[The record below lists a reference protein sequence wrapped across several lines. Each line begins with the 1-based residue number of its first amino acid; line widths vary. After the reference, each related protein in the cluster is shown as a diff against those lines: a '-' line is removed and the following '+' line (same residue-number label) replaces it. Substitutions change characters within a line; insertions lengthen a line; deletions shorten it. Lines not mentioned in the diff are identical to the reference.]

1 MLKSQRE
8 QEILSVLKKSDGFVS
23 VKSLCKQLFASE
35 SSIRRDL
42 TAMEN
47 KGYVKRSYG
56 GAHLVSEL
64 SKVTVF
70 DFRFAQNAQAKT
82 EIAKKAVTLINDNS
96 VIFID
101 QSSTSFFLAKELPN
115 KSSITVITNSIEVLN
130 ILSNTK
136 IKVMSSGG
144 ILSPDN
150 RSCLVGGD
158 AERTFNNSQA
168 DFVFFSCNALSNDGV
183 ISDCTREEVLVREA
197 MLNNAK
203 NKVFLCN
210 GSKFGTNSIFK
221 QCALKDVD
229 YLISESDKAQTFA
242 NKGFNL
248 TVL

>member
-35 SSIRRDL
+35 SSIRSDL

-101 QSSTSFFLAKELPN
+101 QSS
-115 KSSITVITNSIEVLN
+115 
-130 ILSNTK
+130 
-136 IKVMSSGG
+136 
-144 ILSPDN
+144 
-150 RSCLVGGD
+150 
-158 AERTFNNSQA
+158 
-168 DFVFFSCNALSNDGV
+168 
-183 ISDCTREEVLVREA
+183 
-197 MLNNAK
+197 
-203 NKVFLCN
+203 
-210 GSKFGTNSIFK
+210 
-221 QCALKDVD
+221 
-229 YLISESDKAQTFA
+229 
-242 NKGFNL
+242 
-248 TVL
+248 